1 MAQGCVNSNVEG
13 HPLRQQ
19 TWEYYKLHG
28 LCCLERSR
36 RWKPSSTS
44 LIRQRSMK
52 LFSAQLGKPPSWARP
67 SCFVPF
73 AEENAG
79 NFANHITSCL
89 QKGFETM
96 DGNTIFVCLS
106 FCWEEQL
113 FLFSFAPPCTVH
125 SFRILMCI
133 IHLAAREKV
142 SVLCLPGRTKYSALL
157 KSLCNN
163 RAKTHRL
170 ASEEARAHK
179 LPWATC
185 SHKHKENGP
194 SKQQSLVEP
203 KGFSHVYVLLGQPFL
218 SSPLSSSLDPLCPH
232 HFTLPRLHQL
242 HRFCRLGLHKL
253 QSVVSLVVL
262 SWFVMKGCPGCG
274 TAK

>member
-1 MAQGCVNSNVEG
+1 MNSNVEG

-89 QKGFETM
+89 QKGLETM

-113 FLFSFAPPCTVH
+113 FFVLFRAYTVH
-125 SFRILMCI
+125 SFRT
-133 IHLAAREKV
+133 IHSPRGKR
-142 SVLCLPGRTKYSALL
+142 CQCSACQDEPIFCTAEIPLQQPQQS
-157 KSLCNN
+157 KNSSIG
-163 RAKTHRL
+163 KQGP
-170 ASEEARAHK
+170 RAHK
-179 LPWATC
+179 Y
-185 SHKHKENGP
+185 G
-194 SKQQSLVEP
+194 
-203 KGFSHVYVLLGQPFL
+203 
-218 SSPLSSSLDPLCPH
+218 
-232 HFTLPRLHQL
+232 
-242 HRFCRLGLHKL
+242 
-253 QSVVSLVVL
+253 
-262 SWFVMKGCPGCG
+262 
-274 TAK
+274 